1 MSSSP
6 LPSKSPLSLR
16 QELLGR
22 PSASVLAFAVLN
34 AAVLSSEAAPP
45 APTPTPTPTPQGTD
59 TTSQHASNA
68 SSESMT
74 RVLVEDTLDS
84 YKPEHA
90 NTPKRPEPLLD
101 TPQSISIVPQKVI
114 QDQNATSLRD
124 ILRNVPGVT
133 LQAGE
138 GGNTPGDNFIIRGFS
153 ARTDLYVDG
162 VRDINGFYRDPFN
175 IEQIEVT
182 KGPASVYTGRGST
195 GGSINVI
202 TKQPGTR
209 EFFALNTGIGTDDYD
224 RDTMDINIPFKIFG
238 GNTDGASDGRG
249 DDSKDGKSNAPAV
262 ASTDNA
268 AFRLNAVWHTNDVPG
283 RNDVSNQRWGVAP
296 SLAFGLGTPTQLN
309 LSYQHLEQNN
319 QPDFGIPWVTATNV
333 PLAPYRNDPAPVSY
347 SNYYGLNQRDFE
359 FLRTDELEAVLSH
372 DFGPD
377 LNLRDTFHVGRNYR
391 NSIISAPR
399 FISDA
404 SDEINREFQSR
415 DEVDSVITNEIDLT
429 WRVTTFGLKHIVLA
443 GFEYTRQGFENYLR
457 ATPTTPLANLF
468 NPDPNALFTGND
480 GRTGAV
486 NYGATDDYAGYLFD
500 TIEIGKKWQLSGG
513 LRYDY
518 FRQEYNLQPV
528 TGETTT
534 LGRIDRPLSWRG
546 ALLYKP
552 VDIGSVYFGAG
563 SSFNP
568 SGEDITLTTATDK
581 LGPEHTTAYE
591 FGTKWDL
598 LDRRLSLDA
607 ALFYT
612 LKDNARTPGA
622 TAADPATV
630 LEGEQR
636 ARGFDLELKGKLTQ
650 DWEVIGG
657 YTYTQSKIVDSNTPA
672 EVGNNLP
679 GVADNTFTLWTTY
692 DLPRGFEVGFGAQY
706 IGERYAN
713 PINTRLADAYYTF
726 DAMAAYH
733 VNKHLTLRLNV
744 YNFTDEQYI
753 GALHTAGSY
762 GHFFPG
768 PRRSATLTA
777 SLMF

>member
-1 MSSSP
+1 M
-6 LPSKSPLSLR
+6 
-16 QELLGR
+16 
-22 PSASVLAFAVLN
+22 LAFAMLN
-34 AAVLSSEAAPP
+34 AAVLSSEAAPD
-45 APTPTPTPTPQGTD
+45 PTPTPQPFD
-59 TTSQHASNA
+59 TGSQHASNA
-68 SSESMT
+68 SSAPMD
-74 RVLVEDTLDS
+74 RILVEDTLDS

-90 NTPKRPEPLLD
+90 NTPKRPLPLLD
-101 TPQSISIVPQKVI
+101 TPQTISVVPQKVI
-114 QDQNATSLRD
+114 QDQNATNLRD

-138 GGNTPGDNFIIRGFS
+138 GGNTPGDNFVIRGFS

-162 VRDINGFYRDPFN
+162 VRDLNGFYRDPFN

-209 EFFALNTGIGTDDYD
+209 EFFALNAGIGTDDYD
-224 RDTMDINIPFKIFG
+224 RDTIDINIPFKVFG
-238 GNTDGASDGRG
+238 GNTGGANDGRG
-249 DDSKDGKSNAPAV
+249 DASKDGTTSAPAAV
-262 ASTDNA
+262 GANNA
-268 AFRLNAVWHTNDVPG
+268 AFRLNALWHTNDTPG

-309 LSYQHLEQNN
+309 ISYQHLDQNN

-333 PLAPYRNDPAPVSY
+333 PLAGYRNLPAPVSY

-372 DFGPD
+372 DFNPD
-377 LNLRDTFHVGRNYR
+377 LNLRDIFHAGRNYR

-399 FISDA
+399 FISNA
-404 SDEINREFQSR
+404 SPDINREFQSR

-429 WRVTTFGLKHIVLA
+429 WRVNTFGLKHIVLA

-457 ATPTTPLANLF
+457 ATPVTPLANLF
-468 NPDPNALFTGND
+468 NPDPNAPFTGKD

-486 NYGATDDYAGYLFD
+486 NYGATDDYAGYVFD
-500 TIEIGKKWQLSGG
+500 TIEIGKQWQVSGG
-513 LRYDY
+513 VRYEY
-518 FRQEYNLQPV
+518 FSQEYNLQGV
-528 TGETTT
+528 TGTTT
-534 LGRIDRPLSWRG
+534 TFGRIDRPVSWRG

-552 VDIGSVYFGAG
+552 VDIGSIYFGAG

-568 SGEDITLTTATDK
+568 SGEDITLTAATANLD
-581 LGPEHTTAYE
+581 PEHTTAYE
-591 FGTKWDL
+591 LGTKWDL
-598 LDRRLSLDA
+598 LSRRLSVDA

-622 TAADPATV
+622 TAADPVTV
-630 LEGEQR
+630 LQGEQR
-636 ARGFDLELKGKLTQ
+636 ARGLDIEFKGRLTR

-672 EVGNNLP
+672 EVGNKLP
-679 GVADNTFTLWTTY
+679 GVANHTFTLWTEY
-692 DLPRGFEVGFGAQY
+692 NLPYGFEAGFGAQF

-713 PINTRLADAYYTF
+713 PINTRLADSFYTF

-733 VNKHLTLRLNV
+733 VNKHLTLRVNV

-753 GALHTAGSY
+753 GALHIGGSY

-777 SLMF
+777 SLLF